1 MLKMPKLQMFRFKM
15 PVIYQSLLKYRFF
28 GVMLLLWALTYVG
41 KPALAIRAVELT
53 VSQVYQMLLIIPPIF
68 ILLGLLDVWVPRQTM
83 ARFLGEGS
91 GIRGIV
97 LSFVAGA
104 VAAGPLYGAFPV
116 AAVFLKKQA
125 SFRNVFIF
133 LGAWSTIK
141 VPMFLFEW
149 QSLGWKFAI
158 TRLCLNIA
166 GILAIACVLDTLL
179 KPEDRG
185 WIRQQ
190 ADDLSL

>member
-1 MLKMPKLQMFRFKM
+1 MI
-15 PVIYQSLLKYRFF
+15 V
-28 GVMLLLWALTYVG
+28 LWVLVYIG
-41 KPALAIRAVELT
+41 KPYLAIQAVELT
-53 VSQVYQMLLIIPPIF
+53 LSNVYQMFLIIPPIF

-91 GIRGIV
+91 GIKGIV

-104 VAAGPLYGAFPV
+104 MAAGPLYGAFPA
-116 AAVFLKKQA
+116 AAVFLKKQV

-133 LGAWSTIK
+133 IGAWSTVK

-149 QSLGWKFAI
+149 QSLGWRFAI

-166 GILAIACVLDTLL
+166 GILLIAWVLDTLL
-179 KPEDRG
+179 KPEDRR

-190 ADDLSL
+190 ADDLCM